1 MCQRLASVVLVFLDL
16 HGNLIHIYDGSGAK
30 RLIPVGLGDDDQ
42 CIEDDFAAWYAVCLL
57 LL

>member
-16 HGNLIHIYDGSGAK
+16 HGNLIHMYDGSGAK
-30 RLIPVGLGDDDQ
+30 RLIPVGLGDDD
-42 CIEDDFAAWYAVCLL
+42 FAAWYAVCLL